1 MRNHKYLTAVLAT
14 VAVFM
19 GAMTPA
25 AAAARGTA
33 TTSTSSGTG
42 TTSGGQRYHVV
53 RPGDSVTSIANAY
66 GVSADSIRSIN
77 GIVGDRLYAGARLLL
92 DSPNPGLTASR
103 ISSSSSKG
111 TSSTGTSSKGTGAGG
126 TYTVKDG
133 DVLERIARRHGVKL
147 SALLSA
153 NGLKASSLIVEGD
166 VLTIPSGS
174 SKGSGTSGSAGS
186 SSASRYTV
194 KDGDVLE
201 RIARRHGVKLSAL
214 LSANGLT
221 ATNLIFEGD
230 VLTIPTGTASSGTA
244 SSGTASSSTAPSST
258 ASSGSE
264 SSGGSSA
271 GGSSGST
278 VGPDLV
284 CPVPGASFMNDWG
297 FPRGSTRFHEGTDL
311 FAGKGTT
318 IYAPASGVVSFGSNN
333 MGGTTFTL
341 STNSGWVIY
350 GAHLAD
356 TIGSSG
362 SVSAG
367 TPIGVVGA
375 SGNAAGGDPHLHLGI
390 KPAGGSAIN
399 PYPSLHAA
407 CG

>member
-19 GAMTPA
+19 GALTPA

-33 TTSTSSGTG
+33 TTSSSNGTGAG

-103 ISSSSSKG
+103 ISSSSAKG
-111 TSSTGTSSKGTGAGG
+111 TSSTGTSSNGTGAGG

-174 SKGSGTSGSAGS
+174 SKGSGTSGSTGS

-214 LSANGLT
+214 LSANGLK

-230 VLTIPTGTASSGTA
+230 VLTIPSGASTASSSTASSGTA
-244 SSGTASSSTAPSST
+244 L
-258 ASSGSE
+258 SGSE
-264 SSGGSSA
+264 SA
-271 GGSSGST
+271 GGSSSST
-278 VGPDLV
+278 VGPELA

-311 FAGKGTT
+311 FAGTGTT

-333 MGGTTFTL
+333 LGGTTFSL

-362 SVSAG
+362 QVSAG

-375 SGNAAGGDPHLHLGI
+375 TGNAAGGDPHLHLGI

>member
-33 TTSTSSGTG
+33 TTSSSNGTGAG

-77 GIVGDRLYAGARLLL
+77 GIVSDRLYAGARLLL

-153 NGLKASSLIVEGD
+153 NGLKA
-166 VLTIPSGS
+166 
-174 SKGSGTSGSAGS
+174 
-186 SSASRYTV
+186 
-194 KDGDVLE
+194 
-201 RIARRHGVKLSAL
+201 
-214 LSANGLT
+214 
-221 ATNLIFEGD
+221 TNLIFEGD
-230 VLTIPTGTASSGTA
+230 VLTIPSGTASSGTA
-244 SSGTASSSTAPSST
+244 SSGSEPSGGAASSSTASS
-258 ASSGSE
+258 
-264 SSGGSSA
+264 

-278 VGPDLV
+278 VGPELV

-333 MGGTTFTL
+333 LGGTTFSL

-362 SVSAG
+362 PVSAG

>member
-33 TTSTSSGTG
+33 TTSSSNGTGAG

-77 GIVGDRLYAGARLLL
+77 GIVSDRLYAGARLLL

-214 LSANGLT
+214 LSANGLK

-230 VLTIPTGTASSGTA
+230 VLTIPSGNASSGTA
-244 SSGTASSSTAPSST
+244 SSGSEPSGGAASSSTASS
-258 ASSGSE
+258 
-264 SSGGSSA
+264 

-278 VGPDLV
+278 VGPELV

-333 MGGTTFTL
+333 LGGTTFSL

-362 SVSAG
+362 PVSAG

>member
-14 VAVFM
+14 VAVFV
-19 GAMTPA
+19 GALAPS

-33 TTSTSSGTG
+33 TTTSSSSGAGAG

-53 RPGDSVTSIANAY
+53 RPGDSVRSIANAY

-77 GIVGDRLYAGARLLL
+77 GIVGDRLYAGARVLL

-103 ISSSSSKG
+103 ISASSSSGSSSKG
-111 TSSTGTSSKGTGAGG
+111 SSSGSS
-126 TYTVKDG
+126 YTVKNG

-147 SALLSA
+147 SALLAA
-153 NGLKASSLIVEGD
+153 NGLKVTSLIFEGD

-174 SKGSGTSGSAGS
+174 SKGAGSAGS
-186 SSASRYTV
+186 SSAAPS
-194 KDGDVLE
+194 
-201 RIARRHGVKLSAL
+201 
-214 LSANGLT
+214 
-221 ATNLIFEGD
+221 
-230 VLTIPTGTASSGTA
+230 SSGT
-244 SSGTASSSTAPSST
+244 SGS
-258 ASSGSE
+258 SSGS
-264 SSGGSSA
+264 SSGGD
-271 GGSSGST
+271 T

-297 FPRGSTRFHEGTDL
+297 FPRGSSRFHEGTDM
-311 FAGKGTT
+311 FAAKGTT

-333 MGGTTFTL
+333 LGGTTFTL

-350 GAHLAD
+350 GAHLSD

-367 TPIGVVGA
+367 TPIGVVGN
-375 SGNAAGGDPHLHLGI
+375 SGNAAGGDAHLHLGI

-399 PYPSLHAA
+399 PYPSLRAA

>member
-14 VAVFM
+14 VAVFL
-19 GAMTPA
+19 GALVPS

-33 TTSTSSGTG
+33 TTSSSNGSSSGAGAG

-53 RPGDSVTSIANAY
+53 RPGDSVRSIASAY

-77 GIVGDRLYAGARLLL
+77 GIVGDRLYAGARVLL

-103 ISSSSSKG
+103 ISASSSTSSSGSSSKG
-111 TSSTGTSSKGTGAGG
+111 SSSGG
-126 TYTVKDG
+126 SYTVKDG

-147 SALLSA
+147 SALLAA
-153 NGLKASSLIVEGD
+153 NGLKATSLIMEGD

-174 SKGSGTSGSAGS
+174 SKGSGAGGS
-186 SSASRYTV
+186 SSGSSSKGSSSGGSYTV

-214 LSANGLT
+214 LAANGLK
-221 ATNLIFEGD
+221 ATSLIFEGD
-230 VLTIPTGTASSGTA
+230 VLTIPSGSSKG
-244 SSGTASSSTAPSST
+244 SGPAVS
-258 ASSGSE
+258 ASSGSSGS
-264 SSGGSSA
+264 SSGGSSS
-271 GGSSGST
+271 GGT
-278 VGPDLV
+278 VGPELV

-297 FPRGSTRFHEGTDL
+297 FPRGSSRFHEGTDM
-311 FAGKGTT
+311 FAAEGTT

-333 MGGTTFTL
+333 LGGTTFSL

-350 GAHLAD
+350 GAHLLD

-367 TPIGVVGA
+367 TPIGVVGT
-375 SGNAAGGDPHLHLGI
+375 SGNAAGGDAHLHLGI

-399 PYPSLHAA
+399 PYPSLRAA